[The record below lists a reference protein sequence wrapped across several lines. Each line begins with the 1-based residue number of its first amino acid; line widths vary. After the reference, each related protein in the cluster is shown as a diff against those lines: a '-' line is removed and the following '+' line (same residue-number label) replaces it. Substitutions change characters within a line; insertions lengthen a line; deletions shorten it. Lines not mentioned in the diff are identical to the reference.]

1 MACRGRWLW
10 SVPTASRYLT
20 ALLAFLLTGG
30 PAAASYLRP
39 GDGEAAPAGGP
50 GWFGGLIAEIAA
62 GQRWLNERLADEI
75 HGIGDGWAVLGIIAI
90 GFAYGVLHAAGPGH
104 GKIVVASYLASHRA
118 RLVRGLALGGAIAAV
133 QALSAITIVVV
144 FALVLDVSRL
154 TLMREL
160 PLIELASYALIVCLG
175 LWMAVG
181 ALRGRTGCAHG
192 DHDADGGS
200 LAAMAVAVGVRP
212 CTGAVLVLLFALANG
227 MLAVGILAT
236 LAMGLGV
243 ALTISGIG
251 LGAIGLRA
259 LLGRLAGGHGGGH
272 GGAVWARAVRL
283 AGALV
288 IVAAGGLL
296 FAATWQREAIFI

>member
-1 MACRGRWLW
+1 M
-10 SVPTASRYLT
+10 PTPKR
-20 ALLAFLLTGG
+20 LLSAILLFFLTGG

-39 GDGEAAPAGGP
+39 SGGDGAPAQGADP
-50 GWFGGLIAEIAA
+50 GWLGGLIAEIAA

-75 HGIGDGWAVLGIIAI
+75 HGIGDGWAVLGIIAL

-104 GKIVVASYLASHRA
+104 GKIVVVSYLASHRA
-118 RLVRGLALGGAIAAV
+118 RLVRGLALGGAIATV
-133 QALSAITIVVV
+133 QAVSAITIVVV

-154 TLMREL
+154 ALVREL
-160 PLIELASYALIVCLG
+160 PLIELASYGLIVCLG

-192 DHDADGGS
+192 HHDEDADGRS
-200 LAAMAVAVGVRP
+200 LAAMALAVGVRP
-212 CTGAVLVLLFALANG
+212 CTGAILVLLFALANG
-227 MLAVGILAT
+227 MLVVGILAT

-259 LLGRLAGGHGGGH
+259 VIARLAGGHGR
-272 GGAVWARAVRL
+272 VDWARGVRL

-288 IVAAGGLL
+288 IIAAGGLL
-296 FAATWQREAIFI
+296 FAATWQREAVFI